1 MAEQP
6 TGTVTLLFTDVEG
19 STRLLDRLGAER
31 YRDALELHRRL
42 LREVFERHG
51 GYEVDYEG
59 DAFFYA
65 FGSAGDAVAAAI
77 EGQQA
82 LARADWPAQ
91 QPIHVRMGVHTGEP
105 LPAPPK
111 YVGLDVHKAAR
122 IMAAGH
128 GGQVLLSAATER
140 LVSVELLPLG
150 EHRLKDLLQPEPLY
164 QLRIE
169 GLPEAFPALKTLG
182 NRPTN

>member
-19 STRLLDRLGAER
+19 STRLLDSLGAER

-42 LREVFERHG
+42 LREVCGRFG

-77 EGQQA
+77 EDQQA
-82 LARADWPAQ
+82 LARADWPEQ
-91 QPIHVRMGVHTGEP
+91 ESCRWRMGSQSG
-105 LPAPPK
+105 
-111 YVGLDVHKAAR
+111 
-122 IMAAGH
+122 
-128 GGQVLLSAATER
+128 
-140 LVSVELLPLG
+140 
-150 EHRLKDLLQPEPLY
+150 
-164 QLRIE
+164 
-169 GLPEAFPALKTLG
+169 
-182 NRPTN
+182 